1 MAGRFVPFRSMT
13 PLSDPLPL
21 APGPGLPISA
31 VERETGLAKD
41 TLRVW
46 ERRYG
51 FPRPERDSAGD
62 RRYPADQVR
71 QLTLI
76 RRLMD
81 TGLRPSKLM
90 GVDLDG
96 LQALL
101 ARADTSPAMDLS
113 RTNSENAADSE
124 RFAPMLNAI
133 AAHDPAQ
140 LRHCLSLAQSR
151 MGLAGFVTTL
161 VAPLT
166 TAVGEFWAQGRFE
179 VFEEHLYTEVLTGV
193 LRQAIASLVP
203 PSPPPAPKVLL
214 TTLPQ
219 EMHGLGL
226 LMVEA
231 LLALEGCNCV
241 SLGTQTPIGDVA
253 QAARAHRADIVGLSF
268 SSAHNG
274 AMAQACL
281 GELRSHLPP
290 AIELWAGGA
299 CPALYSSPVTGITP
313 VRHLTDLQ
321 PLVARWRQTTRTSR
335 TSA

>member
-1 MAGRFVPFRSMT
+1 MS
-13 PLSDPLPL
+13 LSSDSL
-21 APGPGLPISA
+21 ASLQDGGLPISA

-51 FPRPERDSAGD
+51 FPRPERDPAGD

-71 QLTLI
+71 QLSLI

-81 TGLRPSKLM
+81 AGLRPGKLM
-90 GVDLDG
+90 GLG
-96 LQALL
+96 LAELQGLL
-101 ARADTSPAMDLS
+101 AVSAAPPAVGLS
-113 RTNSENAADSE
+113 STKPGAAEACSH
-124 RFAPMLNAI
+124 FAPMLDAI
-133 AAHDPAQ
+133 AAHDPAC
-140 LRHCLSLAQSR
+140 LRHCLSQAQSR
-151 MGLAGFVTTL
+151 MGLGGFVTDL

-166 TAVGEFWAQGRFE
+166 SAVGELWAQGRFE
-179 VFEEHLYTEVLTGV
+179 VFEEHLYTEVITAV

-203 PSPPPAPKVLL
+203 PAPPLAPKVLL

-231 LLALEGCNCV
+231 LLTLDGCDCV

-274 AMAQACL
+274 AVARACL
-281 GELRSHLPP
+281 GELRRHLP
-290 AIELWAGGA
+290 ASIGLWVGGA
-299 CPALYSSPVTGITP
+299 CPALYRSPSEGFAP
-313 VRHLTDLQ
+313 VRHLADLQ
-321 PLVARWRQTTRTSR
+321 PLVARWRQTRKTPT
-335 TSA
+335 